1 MAPNWA
7 DIQKLLSEG
16 RKEEAREA
24 LEAYCGGRVQLRGG
38 HLDAARLCE
47 RLGLFSLA
55 EREYGLALRDEP
67 GQPAALEA
75 LASLHEENGRWER
88 AAHCLEALM
97 EVAADPRP
105 LALRLL
111 ALYERGGEEERAED
125 LRKRC
130 AGKGI
135 PLPGPR
141 RAKEPAFE
149 PLEGGEPILPT
160 DADLVRFLSCF
171 GGREDVYAR
180 QWFNPRDG
188 RSGYAPVR
196 EPLTPKVLRQH
207 FLGDITVGVYPI
219 RLDGTCL
226 FCALDLDLTRAA
238 LEEARREPQ
247 GGDRLRSL
255 LQETTRAVAERMRS
269 LGMPFL
275 LEDSGYKGHHL
286 WFFPAAP
293 EPAVTL
299 HALGRIVLS
308 EIGPLLAPGVS
319 AEWFPKAVRPGAQ
332 GLGNLIKLP
341 LGIHRRTGRR
351 SAFLSADFAP
361 LDRPLQA
368 LLTTPRLGRDTIL
381 ALLDRHRLPKPLE
394 LVPPP
399 PEAERSE
406 ENRPPVVLPPAPSWT
421 DVDFERSLPFRK
433 LLAGC
438 PVLRR
443 LKEKAMEERNLA
455 YEEVVVLTHTFG
467 HVPGGVA
474 ALNYLLALCPS
485 VPRSAQLVS
494 PLRGNP
500 ASCARIRSRIPHV
513 TSRVACACAFPDAV
527 DHYPTPLLHLR
538 GLQPA
543 PEPLPDPARPP
554 EDEIRRWLLLGTRLE
569 ELRRERTEV
578 EAALVAALRAR
589 SEPLWE
595 LPEGTMLLEEKDGVA
610 VLRWRAREAAP

>member
-1 MAPNWA
+1 MVPSWT
-7 DIQKLLSEG
+7 DIQKMLAEG
-16 RKEEAREA
+16 RQEEARKA
-24 LEAYCGGRVQLRGG
+24 LEVHCEGRVQERGG
-38 HLDAARLCE
+38 HLEAARLCE

-88 AAHCLEALM
+88 AAHCLETLLP
-97 EVAADPRP
+97 AASDPR
-105 LALRLL
+105 AVAQRLL
-111 ALYERGGEEERAED
+111 ALYERGGEAERVQD
-125 LRKRC
+125 LRRRC
-130 AGKGI
+130 AEKGI
-135 PLPGPR
+135 PLPRPV
-141 RAKEPAFE
+141 PSQE
-149 PLEGGEPILPT
+149 PLPEAAEGPEPVLPT

-226 FCALDLDLTRAA
+226 FAALDLDLTKAA

-247 GGDRLRSL
+247 GADQLRSRLR
-255 LQETTRAVAERMRS
+255 ETTTAVSERLRALE
-269 LGMPFL
+269 MPFL

-286 WFFPAAP
+286 WFFPSSP
-293 EPAVTL
+293 EPAATL
-299 HALGRIVLS
+299 HALGRVVLG

-319 AEWFPKAVRPGAQ
+319 AEWFPKAVRPGAE

-351 SAFLSADFAP
+351 SCFLGPAFDP
-361 LDRPLQA
+361 LDRPLAA
-368 LLTTPRLGRDTIL
+368 LLATPKLNRKAIL
-381 ALLDRHRLPKPLE
+381 ALLDTHRLPRPLE
-394 LVPPP
+394 LAPPAGKP
-399 PEAERSE
+399 DRPEELP
-406 ENRPPVVLPPAPSWT
+406 PPVVLAPSPPWT
-421 DVDFERSLPFRK
+421 DADFERSLPFRK
-433 LLAGC
+433 LLMGC

-443 LKEKAMEERNLA
+443 LKEKAVEERSLT

-467 HVPGGVA
+467 HMPGGVA

-485 VPRSAQLVS
+485 VPKSAQLVS

-500 ASCARIRSRIPHV
+500 ASCARIRSRVPHV
-513 TSRVACACAFPDAV
+513 TSRVPCACSFPDAP
-527 DHYPTPLLHLR
+527 DHYPTPLLHLK
-538 GLQPA
+538 GLPPA
-543 PEPLPDPARPP
+543 EEPLPQPVRPP

-569 ELRRERTEV
+569 ELRKEREEV
-578 EAALVAALRAR
+578 EASLMAALRAR
-589 SEPLWE
+589 AEPLWE
-595 LPEGTMLLEEKDGVA
+595 LPEGTLLLEEKEGVS
-610 VLRWRAREAAP
+610 VLRWRAKEAAP